1 TPANLSNR
9 YSLSG
14 KVLGSMS
21 VDAGERIS
29 LFGDADQLVE
39 TWDSRETE
47 RRVEYDDLLRPLAV
61 YEQGKGEAARCTER
75 YEYVGAGA
83 DF

>member
-29 LFGDADQLVE
+29 LFGDADQLVK

-47 RRVEYDDLLRPLAV
+47 RRVEYDNLLRPLAI
-61 YEQGKGEAARCTER
+61 YEQGKGEATRCTER
-75 YEYVGAGA
+75 YEYANG
-83 DF
+83 DTSF